1 MSAMERIVRPFS
13 NEDVTPTPFH
23 PAGAVGV
30 PPVRLSIGLKGGTKT
45 FSYSGSS
52 SNSTR
57 IGHKHTEKA
66 PTSAAL
72 QDALSKG

>member
-1 MSAMERIVRPFS
+1 MSAMEKIVRPFS
-13 NEDVTPTPFH
+13 DQDVTPQPYH
-23 PAGAVGV
+23 KAGAVGV
-30 PPVRLSIGLKGGTKT
+30 PLVRISVGLKGGTKT
-45 FSYSGSS
+45 FSYSGSA

-72 QDALSKG
+72 QAALSKT